1 MGLAKQNKTDHSKP
15 RQASFMPS
23 MGPAIGLPSPL
34 GSVMSGQKT
43 PGRSRKDMNSPL
55 LLTALVDAFSIL
67 VIFLLVQIS
76 GAPNTFEANDAI
88 KLPTASSVDAAQAD
102 LETPVANLVVT
113 DRGYIL
119 NDEPVSIAQL
129 KAELKKMKVDSGKP
143 VRLVIQADNKSEFDK
158 MTPLLAM
165 TAEAGVSKLEF
176 AVEQVDAQSAVGSR
190 K

>member
-1 MGLAKQNKTDHSKP
+1 MGLAKQDKQDHSKP
-15 RQASFMPS
+15 RSASFMPS
-23 MGPAIGLPSPL
+23 QGPAIGLPSPL
-34 GSVMSGQKT
+34 GSIMSGQKT

-88 KLPTASSVDAAQAD
+88 KLPTASSTDVAQAD
-102 LETPVANLVVT
+102 FESQVANLVVT

-119 NDEPVSIAQL
+119 NEKPVSISNL
-129 KAELKKMKVDSGKP
+129 KAALKAMKVENGKP
-143 VRLVIQADNKSEFDK
+143 VRLVIQADNKSEFDL

-176 AVEQVDAQSAVGSR
+176 AVEQVDAAQARGE

>member
-1 MGLAKQNKTDHSKP
+1 MGLAKTENKDHSKP
-15 RQASFMPS
+15 RQASFLPS
-23 MGPAIGLPSPL
+23 HGPAIGLPSPL
-34 GSVMSGQKT
+34 GSIMSGQKT
-43 PGRSRKDMNSPL
+43 PGRSKKDMNTPL

-88 KLPTASSVDAAQAD
+88 KLPTASTIEAAQAD
-102 LETPVANLVVT
+102 FESQIANLVVT

-119 NDEPVSIAQL
+119 NEKPVSIS
-129 KAELKKMKVDSGKP
+129 ELKTTLKNMKSANGKP
-143 VRLVIQADNKSEFDK
+143 VRLVIQADNKSSFDM

-176 AVEQVDAQSAVGSR
+176 AVEQVPAQVN